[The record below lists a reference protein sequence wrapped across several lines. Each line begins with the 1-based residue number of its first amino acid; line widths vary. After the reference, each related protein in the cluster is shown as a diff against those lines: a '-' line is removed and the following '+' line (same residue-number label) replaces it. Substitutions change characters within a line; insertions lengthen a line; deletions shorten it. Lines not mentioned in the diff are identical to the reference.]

1 MANWGRNLLPRSLYA
16 QILLVVALALFVA
29 QVINAAILFSGIRSR
44 NMLEAATQLTG
55 RVNNYADRRPDISQ
69 TGIAKEPR
77 QNQKA
82 NRKRKRLPGISVVE
96 SGSPMAIPGFEPRPE
111 FSDRANEFLDQNGSG
126 LGNAVFSS
134 GAFTSLPAEL
144 QKGPLQ
150 RPAIMRLRA
159 MGRDMPHEAMLVSV
173 QSADGRWLHA
183 ATLLRPRD
191 TRTVIAMLLQT
202 LLIYAAVM
210 IPLALVARRI
220 AKPLARLTTRVDQVG
235 RDGDVVPLQNE
246 GPSDIRQLITA
257 FNAMHSRVTTLLSEK
272 DVMLGAIGHDLKTPL
287 ASLRVRVESVDDD
300 QERDKM
306 AATINEM
313 ATILDDILMLARLGK
328 SGEASQRTDIG
339 ALVESVTEEFAS
351 SGAAI
356 EFTAPEQRVIAD
368 IRPVLIR
375 RALRNVIGNA
385 LEYGESA
392 RIAVHQYGGKAVIII
407 DDNGPGIAADKIEEM
422 FEPFVRAE
430 GSRNR
435 ETGGSGLGLTIAR
448 SILRSHGGDI
458 RLENRVEGGLRVLV
472 ELPN

>member
-1 MANWGRNLLPRSLYA
+1 MARWGSNLLPCSLYA

-96 SGSPMAIPGFEPRPE
+96 SGSPMAIPGFEQRPE

-159 MGRDMPHEAMLVSV
+159 MGRDMPREAMLVSV
-173 QSADGRWLHA
+173 QTADGRWLHA

-246 GPSDIRQLITA
+246 GPSDIRHLITA
-257 FNAMHSRVTTLLSEK
+257 FNAMQSRVTSLLSEK

-287 ASLRVRVESVDDD
+287 ASLRVRVESVEDD

-339 ALVESVTEEFAS
+339 ALVESVAEEFATS
-351 SGAAI
+351 DADI
-356 EFTAPEQRVIAD
+356 EVTAPEQRVIAN

-392 RIAVHQYGGKAVIII
+392 KIAVRQNGDKVAIII
-407 DDNGPGIAADKIEEM
+407 DDNGPGIAADKIEQM

-430 GSRNR
+430 RSRNR

-458 RLENRVEGGLRVLV
+458 RLENRAEGGLRVLV
-472 ELPN
+472 ELTN